1 MLLSVCAAWD
11 RPACSG
17 GTPVYLT
24 TIPPVAD
31 LLRKIVEGRG
41 EVVALLPGG
50 ASPHTY
56 EPRPSDL
63 RAASSAR
70 AIVFVDRRLDG
81 WAAGIPGPEKVP
93 LLPMLPDRLKLW
105 FDEDETDDL
114 HGEHHHAADG
124 HHHAGEDPH
133 FWTDP
138 LAVRA
143 VLPALA
149 ARLGEIDPAGVAI
162 YRANVELFTVRLD
175 SIHREMTIRT
185 EEIRGRSVFLSHPF
199 LRYWLK
205 RYGLSVAGIIEEIPG
220 KEPTAKDLARTIGIA
235 GREDVRAILVQPQL
249 SKRAAELVA
258 ESAEIDL
265 VVVDPLGGVPGRE
278 TWEEIVTAIA
288 ESVIEGV
295 R

>member
-1 MLLSVCAAWD
+1 MLTLLSVFAAWD
-11 RPACSG
+11 QPACSAG
-17 GTPVYLT
+17 KPVYLT
-24 TIPPVAD
+24 TIPPIAD

-63 RAASSAR
+63 RAAATAR

-81 WAAGIPGPEKVP
+81 WAAGLSGPEKVP
-93 LLPMLPDRLKLW
+93 LLPMLPDSLALW
-105 FDEDETDDL
+105 FDDDEAEGD
-114 HGEHHHAADG
+114 HGGRGDHHHTG
-124 HHHAGEDPH
+124 KDPH

-149 ARLGEIDPAGVAI
+149 ARLGEIDPAGGEI
-162 YRANVELFTVRLD
+162 YRANAELFTARLD
-175 SIHREMTIRT
+175 SIHREMTVRT
-185 EEIRGRSVFLSHPF
+185 EEIRGRSVLLSHPF

-220 KEPTAKDLARTIGIA
+220 KEPTAKDLVRMIGIA
-235 GREDVRAILVQPQL
+235 GREDVRAILAQPQL
-249 SKRAAELVA
+249 SKRAAELIA
-258 ESAEIDL
+258 ESAGINL

-278 TWEEIVTAIA
+278 TWEEIVMAIA
-288 ESVIEGV
+288 ESVTGGV